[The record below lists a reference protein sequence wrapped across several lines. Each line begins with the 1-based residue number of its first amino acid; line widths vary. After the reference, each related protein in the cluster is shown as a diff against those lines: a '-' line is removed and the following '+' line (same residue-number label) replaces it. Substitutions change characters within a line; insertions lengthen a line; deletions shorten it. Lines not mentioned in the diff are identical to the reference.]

1 MEFQMMHR
9 REFSQALGASALSL
23 SLLPAAYAQNR
34 APEDGA
40 DYISLDKP
48 VPTEPKG
55 KVEVI
60 EFFWYSCPHCNHFEP
75 TLQAWLQKAPKD
87 VVFKRMPVAF
97 RDSFIPQ
104 QRLYYAL
111 ETLGKVD
118 ALHKAVFHAIHT
130 EKQTLDTADQI
141 IAWAVKQGLDKK
153 QFTDAFN
160 SFSTGGKIGRAKQ
173 LQDQYKVSGV
183 PALAVGG
190 RYYTDGSLA
199 KNMTRALTVVDHLID
214 QVRRG

>member
-1 MEFQMMHR
+1 MIHR
-9 REFSQALGASALSL
+9 REFSQGLSLAALSL
-23 SLLPAAYAQNR
+23 SMLPAAHAQNR
-34 APEDGA
+34 APEDGE

-48 VPTEPKG
+48 LPTEPKG

-75 TLQAWLQKAPKD
+75 TLQAWLQKVPKD
-87 VVFKRMPVAF
+87 VVFKRVPVAF

-160 SFSTGGKIGRAKQ
+160 SFSTSGKTGRAKQ

-199 KNMTRALTVVDHLID
+199 KNMTRALSVADHLID
-214 QVRRG
+214 KVRKG

>member
-1 MEFQMMHR
+1 
-9 REFSQALGASALSL
+9 
-23 SLLPAAYAQNR
+23 
-34 APEDGA
+34 
-40 DYISLDKP
+40 
-48 VPTEPKG
+48 
-55 KVEVI
+55 
-60 EFFWYSCPHCNHFEP
+60 
-75 TLQAWLQKAPKD
+75 
-87 VVFKRMPVAF
+87 VFKRMPVAF

-214 QVRRG
+214 KVRRG

>member
-1 MEFQMMHR
+1 MMHR

-23 SLLPAAYAQNR
+23 SLLPAAHAQNR

-48 VPTEPKG
+48 LPTEPKG

-87 VVFKRMPVAF
+87 VVFKRVPVAF
-97 RDSFIPQ
+97 RDSFVPQ

-111 ETLGKVD
+111 EALGKVD
-118 ALHKAVFHAIHT
+118 TLHKAVFHTIHT
-130 EKQTLDTADQI
+130 EKQTLDTPDQI

-160 SFSTGGKIGRAKQ
+160 SFSTSGKAGRAKQ

-199 KNMTRALTVVDHLID
+199 RNMTRALAVAEHLID
-214 QVRRG
+214 KVRKS